1 MFGHLGEPDFAAP
14 QSYDDSGSTNPE
26 QDTADRPDSNTQAN
40 DDNAVDPDEAIDD
53 DDIADANTY
62 EALSRIQDP
71 PASNSITQVPSTD
84 APPLP
89 PPPPSDPDYGIAA
102 SCETVSPIVVDPFSS
117 GDAGT
122 PITDN
127 QLSHVDHDS
136 MQSMRESPC
145 QNIWAPFNSQCDWEV
160 THWAKTHG
168 STSSAVTGLLA
179 IPEVVEKLGL
189 SYRNVNELNKIID
202 QALPGRPTFK
212 RKELIID
219 GQSQELYFREII
231 PCIRSLYGDPRLV
244 HDLVFAPERHYTDET
259 RTCRIY
265 NEMHTGNWWWLVQ
278 LSLEKQRPGATIIP
292 IILSSDKTQLTL
304 FHSKSAYPVYLTIGN
319 IRKDVRRKPSRC
331 AQMLVGYIPTTRL
344 EHMKNQTGRRRA
356 LANLFHGCM
365 RAILGPID
373 SYGETG
379 IAMRSADGVW
389 RRCHPVLA
397 AFVGDYPEQTLVTC
411 TYSSRC
417 PKCLVPPK
425 RLGDFST
432 FPLRD
437 PDVALE
443 VYALA
448 DGDPTPFHTACRAA
462 DLKPVYHPFWET
474 LPLSNIFLL
483 ITPDILHQ
491 LLQGVMKHVLSWVS
505 KPSVFGSEEIDVR
518 CRRLPPNHNITLFT
532 KGITTLSRVSGHE
545 HKKICCILLGLVVD
559 LPLREGRSPVRL
571 VQAIRAL
578 LEFLYLAQYSSHS
591 ADTLSHLD
599 NALSRFHD
607 NKQIFVELGAR
618 KDFNFPKL
626 HSLIHYVSSIKRFGT
641 TDNYNTEQSDDC
653 TLILPR
659 MHTMRRTTRTSI
671 LK

>member
-1 MFGHLGEPDFAAP
+1 
-14 QSYDDSGSTNPE
+14 
-26 QDTADRPDSNTQAN
+26 
-40 DDNAVDPDEAIDD
+40 
-53 DDIADANTY
+53 
-62 EALSRIQDP
+62 
-71 PASNSITQVPSTD
+71 
-84 APPLP
+84 
-89 PPPPSDPDYGIAA
+89 
-102 SCETVSPIVVDPFSS
+102 
-117 GDAGT
+117 
-122 PITDN
+122 
-127 QLSHVDHDS
+127 
-136 MQSMRESPC
+136 
-145 QNIWAPFNSQCDWEV
+145 
-160 THWAKTHG
+160 
-168 STSSAVTGLLA
+168 
-179 IPEVVEKLGL
+179 
-189 SYRNVNELNKIID
+189 
-202 QALPGRPTFK
+202 
-212 RKELIID
+212 
-219 GQSQELYFREII
+219 
-231 PCIRSLYGDPRLV
+231 
-244 HDLVFAPERHYTDET
+244 
-259 RTCRIY
+259 
-265 NEMHTGNWWWLVQ
+265 
-278 LSLEKQRPGATIIP
+278 
-292 IILSSDKTQLTL
+292 
-304 FHSKSAYPVYLTIGN
+304 
-319 IRKDVRRKPSRC
+319 
-331 AQMLVGYIPTTRL
+331 MLVGYIPTTRL

-425 RLGDFST
+425 RLGDFIT

-474 LPLSNIFLL
+474 LPLSNIFLS

-571 VQAIRAL
+571 VQAIWAL

-591 ADTLSHLD
+591 ADTLSRLD

-641 TDNYNTEQSDDC
+641 TDNYNTEQSERLHIDFAKDAYHATNHKDEYPQMTQWLERQEKIQYHAAQIQLQQDSNQCCEHIETARPILGPPSARSYLVKMTRNPTVKRVDYDDLAQKYGAIDFQDALGDFIATYNSTTGTGSAVAIRAQGAE
-653 TLILPR
+653 TLIPFR
-659 MHTMRRTTRTSI
+659 AVPVYHKVKFIASEHNGKPEVVDSI
-671 LK
+671 HARPEQMDPKGRVIPARFDTVLVQSSEHANKRESFLSWSSI